1 MSLATFIQ
9 GGEYETASSE
19 VMNSDIQTELDA
31 KLVAKHLVYQAVLGY
46 GKVCDKRG
54 KPSSPEQAKQLMLVF
69 TNAILEDMVTR
80 GVKVNDQ
87 EETKRE
93 VEKMSEQVLKDS
105 GEYQ

>member
-1 MSLATFIQ
+1 
-9 GGEYETASSE
+9 
-19 VMNSDIQTELDA
+19 
-31 KLVAKHLVYQAVLGY
+31 
-46 GKVCDKRG
+46 
-54 KPSSPEQAKQLMLVF
+54 MLVF
-69 TNAILEDMVTR
+69 TNAILEDMVKR

>member
-1 MSLATFIQ
+1 
-9 GGEYETASSE
+9 
-19 VMNSDIQTELDA
+19 
-31 KLVAKHLVYQAVLGY
+31 
-46 GKVCDKRG
+46 
-54 KPSSPEQAKQLMLVF
+54 MLVF

-87 EETKRE
+87 EEAKRE